1 MDVPEIRTQIGLY
14 LDTSELNAC
23 AKVCRSWYD
32 TFFPLIWAD
41 FEWQSDYSVYPQSK
55 ALEQNARHIRYLRLT
70 DHDRPAHFLDL
81 CANLRDLVLMFAV
94 HEHAQWDQISQLVHR
109 NKKLFSINISTG
121 GLTPTTGF
129 IQAVAQNESIKQIE
143 ITFSEYD
150 RSAVTALLDAGAR
163 LETLSVIGA
172 AFEDP
177 GSMTRWQVSGGGFP
191 RLKSLQMCARA
202 GITARHQFELI
213 QQCPQLDSLT
223 WSEDSWT
230 ESGQS
235 FPTTEFCQ
243 MLTHNCPNLAV
254 FELQIQSLTDKDL
267 SRILD
272 SARRVTS
279 FQVFDTQFGPA
290 AFQSLFRH
298 FRYVT
303 KLDLRRCPEVTS
315 AMSQQILESCPGLIE
330 FFAGYLKV
338 QDMKPEQEWVCTG
351 LTSISLFICGLRDQ
365 PPEKQEAVLRQL
377 AKLER
382 IESLTVGTF
391 DPRDEN
397 SRDGLDLR
405 LSVGLS
411 ILEPVKELRWICFD
425 GLAQEMDETDLTW
438 MVETWPKLCRLEG
451 KVHTERERRLE
462 LQEILIDKGVA
473 LVGYMDDEEEED
485 EDIDLDAA
493 TNTD

>member
-1 MDVPEIRTQIGLY
+1 MELPEIRTQVGLY

-41 FEWQSDYSVYPQSK
+41 FEWHSDYTVYPQSK
-55 ALEQNARHIRYLRLT
+55 TLEQNARHIRYLRLT

-94 HEHAQWDQISQLVHR
+94 HEHTQWDQISQLVHR

-121 GLTPTTGF
+121 GLTPTNGF

-150 RSAVTALLDAGAR
+150 RSAVAALLDAGTR
-163 LETLSVIGA
+163 LETLSIIGA

-177 GSMTRWQVSGGGFP
+177 GSMTRWQVNGGGFP

-213 QQCPQLDSLT
+213 QQCPQLESLT
-223 WSEDSWT
+223 WSEDSWPD
-230 ESGQS
+230 SAQS

-243 MLTHNCPNLAV
+243 MLKHSCPNLAI

-267 SRILD
+267 SQILD

-279 FQVFDTQFGPA
+279 FQVFDTQFGSA
-290 AFQSLFRH
+290 AFQSLIQH
-298 FRYVT
+298 FGYVT

-315 AMSQQILESCPGLIE
+315 AMSQQILESCPGLTE

-351 LTSISLFICGLRDQ
+351 LTSISLFICGLNDQ
-365 PPEKQEAVLRQL
+365 PREKQEAVLRQL

-382 IESLTVGTF
+382 MESLTVGTC

-411 ILEPVKELRWICFD
+411 ILEPLKELRWICFD
-425 GLAQEMDETDLTW
+425 GLAQEMNEADLTW

-451 KVHTERERRLE
+451 KVHMERERRLE

-473 LVGYMDDEEEED
+473 LVGYMDDEEEE
-485 EDIDLDAA
+485 EDIDLEIA
-493 TNTD
+493 TNTE